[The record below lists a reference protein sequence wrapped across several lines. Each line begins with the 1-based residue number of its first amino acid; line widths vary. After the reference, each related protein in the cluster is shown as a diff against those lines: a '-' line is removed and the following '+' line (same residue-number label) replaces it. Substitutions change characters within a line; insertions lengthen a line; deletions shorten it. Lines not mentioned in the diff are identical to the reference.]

1 MEFIDTCSDLKV
13 KTALDKSKL
22 ATKMTKVKTVQQ
34 GQSHCE
40 GAVSNSTS
48 FRDARDEVFLFD
60 SGVGV
65 SIIGET
71 IAIDNRIKVYKLQKP
86 CQIV

>member
-1 MEFIDTCSDLKV
+1 MEFIDSVSDLKV
-13 KTALDKSKL
+13 ITTLDRSKL
-22 ATKMTKVKTVQQ
+22 ATKVKQVKTVQ

-60 SGVGV
+60 SGAGV

-86 CQIV
+86 RQIV